1 MKIITH
7 DLIFYCTHNHNSI
20 AYATVDSQ
28 CLEYLG
34 YITLFQGSRLY
45 GWSQRLAYVS
55 RSTEEAANLSPE
67 KSQQNTQHQ
76 RVYVIIFKWI
86 AVSSWTKIK
95 GKWSIFFSKKLVQ
108 TSWGVNQSSLSKW
121 FLIRNL
127 VNIDGRS
134 DLVFTKSLP
143 WFSAGPQK
151 FQKLTALKTK

>member
-1 MKIITH
+1 MCHSRYI
-7 DLIFYCTHNHNSI
+7 C
-20 AYATVDSQ
+20 SQ

-95 GKWSIFFSKKLVQ
+95 GKWSIFFEKVGIDVMRSQPIKLVQ
-108 TSWGVNQSSLSKW
+108 VISNSEFDEYWWN
-121 FLIRNL
+121 
-127 VNIDGRS
+127 
-134 DLVFTKSLP
+134 DLVFTKSFIP

-151 FQKLTALKTK
+151 LQKLTA